1 MDNEHFQKL
10 VLEHLTKLNAEVT
23 DIKTTM
29 ATKEELT
36 SVKGEITDIKGEI
49 ADIKGEITDIK
60 GEITDIKATMAT
72 KEELREVKQSLT
84 KMEHDLTSKIT
95 ALFDGWQQHED
106 YSCRFATQLERM
118 ETKIDTMDLNVTKIA
133 TMQEHHSAMLDVLSS
148 RTTHQE
154 AEISILKR
162 AR

>member
-36 SVKGEITDIKGEI
+36 SV
-49 ADIKGEITDIK
+49 KGEITDIK